1 MILAVVACSVLSG
14 ALVTWIGY
22 YTPFMIA
29 TSFIMTVGA
38 GMLTILEP
46 DSNHSAWIGY
56 QALFGIGLGFGLQQP
71 MIVVQTALPAGDIPS
86 ATAINMFAQTLGG
99 ALFISIAQN
108 VFSNKLVESMSSN
121 VPPLIIA
128 KVTDAGATVVR
139 DVVPEQWLQPV
150 LQAYSDSITECFFPA
165 VAMGAL
171 SIIGAAVIEWISIR
185 GRKIEMAHV

>member
-14 ALVTWIGY
+14 GLVTWIGY

-56 QALFGIGLGFGLQQP
+56 QALFGIGLGCGLQQP

-108 VFSNKLVESMSSN
+108 VFSNKLVENMSSN

-128 KVTDAGATVVR
+128 KVTEAGATVVR
-139 DVVPEQWLQPV
+139 NVVPEQWLQPV

-185 GRKIEMAHV
+185 GRKIDMAHV